1 MFLLPLLPRSEEE
14 VCPHTCRIARPKA
27 ADRRFGLAGRS
38 TGPIRKLR
46 MMTMMSWMTGVGYG
60 LIYWGVD
67 TFLKNTTVFSTAGAA
82 GRRKVGAKAAQS
94 GGMCRLTRSR

>member
-1 MFLLPLLPRSEEE
+1 
-14 VCPHTCRIARPKA
+14 
-27 ADRRFGLAGRS
+27 
-38 TGPIRKLR
+38 
-46 MMTMMSWMTGVGYG
+46 MSWMTGVGYG